1 VEWFRLWLG
10 NPPLGLKF
18 LLLLRNEVGTL
29 ARPAEVS
36 MRTLVLVLAVFA
48 ASPALTQQNRTK
60 LSGSNASIPSSD
72 RSTLVRRL
80 DALARAALE
89 RDGIPGLSVVVV
101 QSSDTLL
108 SAGYGFADLSHH
120 VPATPTTRYR
130 VQSLGGLLGVVLLQQ
145 VEDGNLSLDEEV
157 SHLLP
162 DFPWQGH
169 RLTVRQLLDA
179 TSGLPDFHF
188 LGDAVEAN
196 AATPKTPEDVI
207 SLFAGRAFTHTPGER
222 YEWTISGF
230 ILAGVLLERLTGEP
244 FDDYAARRVYAP
256 AGMKDTTNCDD
267 EAVVP
272 DLARGYHRV
281 QSGFRQANSQS
292 ASLYPFLST
301 ICGTAQDAARF
312 ALAVR
317 TGRLLQKESFRAMT
331 TPTPASYLHDSS
343 VDDPDA
349 AEGLGVRLRH
359 EGSHAWIGDYGSAPG
374 YSGALMDF
382 PAESVTVSV
391 LSNSGGHN
399 AYKLARQLARE
410 VLALPAL
417 PDHPVTTLH
426 FSTLRG
432 TILALA
438 DLPTTS
444 AERAQLAGAY
454 RLRFDNGPRQFAVY
468 ERTVEINERF
478 GHLMLRYLGEVEE
491 PLLAQGKGEYAVLSA
506 PERRFTFQMEPGK
519 PVRMLLRYGD
529 APDAWR
535 LSGAKLERP
544 HSANAADVES
554 KLQDASEA
562 VERVLAVDEARR
574 QAMLH
579 SDVSALDTL
588 LADDV
593 TIFWGDG
600 TADNKASALELFR
613 SGRLRYT
620 DLEYDDTR
628 VRLYGDSAV
637 VTGQAR
643 LKMQAEGRE
652 ESYTVRVTRIYAQQQ
667 GRWRMVASQTTRV
680 SPRG

>member
-1 VEWFRLWLG
+1 MKG
-10 NPPLGLKF
+10 
-18 LLLLRNEVGTL
+18 
-29 ARPAEVS
+29 
-36 MRTLVLVLAVFA
+36 
-48 ASPALTQQNRTK
+48 
-60 LSGSNASIPSSD
+60 
-72 RSTLVRRL
+72 
-80 DALARAALE
+80 
-89 RDGIPGLSVVVV
+89 
-101 QSSDTLL
+101 SDTLL

-120 VPATPTTRYR
+120 VQATPTTRYR
-130 VQSLGGLLGVVLLQQ
+130 VMSLGGLLGVVLLQQ
-145 VEDGNLSLDEEV
+145 VEDGRLSLDEDV

-169 RLTVRQLLDA
+169 RVTVRQLLDA
-179 TSGLPDFHF
+179 TSGLPDFHY

-196 AATPKTPEDVI
+196 AATPKTLEDVI

-222 YEWTISGF
+222 YEWTISGW
-230 ILAGVLLERLTGEP
+230 ILAGALLERLTGEP
-244 FDDYAARRVYAP
+244 FDAYAARRVYAP

-281 QSGFRQANSQS
+281 QSGFLQANLQS

-301 ICGTAQDAARF
+301 VCGTAQDAARF
-312 ALAVR
+312 ALALR

-331 TPTPASYLHDSS
+331 TPTPASHLHDPS

-349 AEGLGVRLRH
+349 AEGLGVSLRH
-359 EGSHAWIGDYGSAPG
+359 EGLHAWIGDYGGGSLG

-391 LSNSGGHN
+391 LSNSGGSN
-399 AYKLARQLARE
+399 AYNLARQLARE

-417 PDHPVTTLH
+417 PDRPVTTLH
-426 FSTLRG
+426 DSTLRG
-432 TILALA
+432 STLALA

-454 RLRFDNGPRQFAVY
+454 RLRFDSGPPQFAVY
-468 ERTVEINERF
+468 ERTVEITERF
-478 GHLMLRYLGEVEE
+478 GHLMLRYLGDVQE
-491 PLLAQGKGEYAVLSA
+491 PLLAQGKGEYAVVSA
-506 PERRFTFQMEPGK
+506 PERRFTFQMEQGK

-529 APDAWR
+529 APDAWW
-535 LSGAKLERP
+535 LSGAKLERS
-544 HSANAADVES
+544 HSAHAADVES
-554 KLQDASEA
+554 NLQDASEA

-579 SDVSALDTL
+579 CDISALDAL
-588 LADDV
+588 LADDA

-613 SGRLRYT
+613 SGRLLYT
-620 DLEYDDTR
+620 QLEYDDTR

-643 LKMQAEGRE
+643 LKMQAEGHE
-652 ESYTVRVTRIYAQQQ
+652 ESHTVRVTRIYAHQQ
-667 GRWRMVASQTTRV
+667 GRWRMVSSQATRV
-680 SPRG
+680 SPTA